1 MINDADATGLFY
13 DELEF
18 KIYCIFKQY
27 FFKQNQTG
35 AGMLDVQNIHPSL
48 WRASQ
53 LAASHRAT
61 INTGWAGLNQ
71 QLPGQG
77 WPCGAITELCL
88 PQPGVGELRL
98 LRPALALCPPR
109 QQIVLINCPF
119 IPNAQCWANWSLLQK
134 HPLLWVNTQSL
145 SNTLWAAEQTLRH
158 DACAALLCW
167 LPKGVTSKH
176 LRRLGIAAQGTQA
189 LCFLFNRL
197 HQLQQPSPVPLRIG
211 LQPAPQGLQL
221 HIAKR
226 QGPACHTPVMVALT
240 DLPRLSATALR
251 PAHVVS
257 HALYQPVF
265 H

>member
-1 MINDADATGLFY
+1 
-13 DELEF
+13 
-18 KIYCIFKQY
+18 
-27 FFKQNQTG
+27 
-35 AGMLDVQNIHPSL
+35 MLNVQDIHPAL

-61 INTGWAGLNQ
+61 ISTGWAGLNQ
-71 QLPGQG
+71 QLPGKG

-98 LRPALALCPPR
+98 LRPALAQCPPK

-119 IPNAQCWANWSLLQK
+119 MPNAQCWANWSLLHN
-134 HPLLWVNTQSL
+134 HPLLWVNSQSL
-145 SNTLWAAEQTLRH
+145 PDILWAAEQTLRH

-167 LPKGVTSKH
+167 LPKGVSSKQ

-189 LCFLFNRL
+189 LCFLLN
-197 HQLQQPSPVPLRIG
+197 HVNQLQQPSPAPLRIG
-211 LQPAPQGLQL
+211 VHPAPQGLQL

-226 QGPACHTPVMVALT
+226 QGPACHAPVMVALN
-240 DLPRLSATALR
+240 DLPRRPTATPH
-251 PAHVVS
+251 PAPVVS